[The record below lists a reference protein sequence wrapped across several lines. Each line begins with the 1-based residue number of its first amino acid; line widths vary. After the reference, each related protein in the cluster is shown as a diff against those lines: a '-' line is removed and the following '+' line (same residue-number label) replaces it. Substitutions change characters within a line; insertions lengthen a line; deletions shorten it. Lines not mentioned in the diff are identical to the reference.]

1 VGEFDLI
8 RRLAPYLD
16 VAGGQLLV
24 GHGDDAAVLQ
34 VGDRGLCVAVD
45 VLVEGVHFRR
55 DLSGWGDVGWK
66 AVAVNV
72 SDIAAMGAAPTAV
85 VVGLSLPPDVGDV
98 EVEAVYAGMREA
110 CDRWGALLVGGDTV
124 AAPVLSLA
132 VTVLGDVAPTAA
144 VPRSGARPGDR
155 VVVAGALG
163 AAAAALVQVE
173 AGAVP
178 DDRLLAAHRRPRA
191 LPAAGRALAAH
202 GARAMIDVSDGLGAD
217 LGHLCEASGVAVRL
231 RADALPVADGVAGAA
246 GDRLWAVV
254 CGGGEDFALAA
265 AVPAGAADAAAAAA
279 ADADGVPAAV
289 VGEVVRR
296 GAGAAVVLTL
306 PNGGTMDL
314 DGLGYDHRHGTG
326 DHR

>member
-1 VGEFDLI
+1 MGEFDLI

-191 LPAAGRALAAH
+191 LPAAGQALAAH
-202 GARAMIDVSDGLGAD
+202 GARA
-217 LGHLCEASGVAVRL
+217 
-231 RADALPVADGVAGAA
+231 
-246 GDRLWAVV
+246 
-254 CGGGEDFALAA
+254 
-265 AVPAGAADAAAAAA
+265 
-279 ADADGVPAAV
+279 
-289 VGEVVRR
+289 
-296 GAGAAVVLTL
+296 
-306 PNGGTMDL
+306 
-314 DGLGYDHRHGTG
+314 
-326 DHR
+326 